1 MEPETGLSK
10 PMAVIACA
18 TMAFLYVAIL
28 YAPTFILRLPAPSS
42 LKEFMIRRFI
52 CVAISSF
59 MSLVLCA
66 FLLPLRKR
74 EATYL
79 LGVYGI
85 RLDHFWQAVAFPLSL
100 TSLMYA
106 GSLVF
111 KSLLLVDSW
120 REHMHQGEGFFF
132 NCVKAILQSFL
143 AGLSSTASNVLAWR
157 NYVVVSLVIDRS
169 EITSFKDNLGRCT
182 LTKWLSISIKAPI
195 TEELVF
201 RACMIP
207 LLLCG
212 GFDIYVVIL
221 LCPILFSLAHLN
233 HWMEIYGR
241 QNYSLLKAFMVVG
254 LQLGYTV
261 IFGSYASFLFIRT
274 GHLVAPLVAHIFCNF
289 MGLPMLFVRRTGI
302 VSLAFIAGA
311 VAFICLLC
319 PITRPH
325 LYNDGT
331 DDCEC
336 WHGYCS

>member
-10 PMAVIACA
+10 PVAVVACA

-28 YAPTFILRLPAPSS
+28 YAPTLILRLPAPSS
-42 LKEFMIRRFI
+42 IKEFMIRRFI
-52 CVAISSF
+52 CAAISSF
-59 MSLVLCA
+59 ISLVLCA

-85 RLDHFWQAVAFPLSL
+85 RLDHFWQAVVFPLSL
-100 TSLMYA
+100 TSLIT
-106 GSLVF
+106 F
-111 KSLLLVDSW
+111 LLGCLQLPPMSW
-120 REHMHQGEGFFF
+120 LG
-132 NCVKAILQSFL
+132 
-143 AGLSSTASNVLAWR
+143 
-157 NYVVVSLVIDRS
+157 VIM
-169 EITSFKDNLGRCT
+169 L
-182 LTKWLSISIKAPI
+182 WLPL

-212 GFDIYVVIL
+212 GFEIYVVIL

-274 GHLVAPLVAHIFCNF
+274 GHLVAPIVAHIFCNF
-289 MGLPMLFVRRTGI
+289 MGLPMLFVRRTGM

-319 PITRPH
+319 PISQPH

>member
-1 MEPETGLSK
+1 MEQETGLSK
-10 PMAVIACA
+10 PVAVIACA

-28 YAPTFILRLPAPSS
+28 YAPTLILRLPAPSS

-52 CVAISSF
+52 CATISSF
-59 MSLVLCA
+59 MSLVFCA
-66 FLLPLRKR
+66 ILLPLRRR

-79 LGVYGI
+79 FRVYGI
-85 RLDHFWQAVAFPLSL
+85 RLDHLWQAVVFPLSL
-100 TSLMYA
+100 TCLMYA

-120 REHMHQGEGFFF
+120 KEHMHQGEGISL
-132 NCVKAILQSFL
+132 NCIKDILQNFL

-157 NYVVVSLVIDRS
+157 NYVV
-169 EITSFKDNLGRCT
+169 
-182 LTKWLSISIKAPI
+182 APL

-212 GFDIYVVIL
+212 GFEIYVVIL

-289 MGLPMLFVRRTGI
+289 MGLPVLFVRRTGM
-302 VSLAFIAGA
+302 VSLAFIAGT

-319 PITRPH
+319 PVTQPH

-331 DDCEC
+331 NDCEC
-336 WHGYCS
+336 WQGYCSSNLNS

>member
-1 MEPETGLSK
+1 MEQETGLSK
-10 PMAVIACA
+10 PVAVIACA

-28 YAPTFILRLPAPSS
+28 YAPTLILRLPAPSS
-42 LKEFMIRRFI
+42 VKEYLIRRFI
-52 CVAISSF
+52 CATISSF
-59 MSLVLCA
+59 MSLVFCA
-66 FLLPLRKR
+66 FLLPLRRR

-79 LGVYGI
+79 FRVYGI
-85 RLDHFWQAVAFPLSL
+85 RLDHLWQAVVFPLSL
-100 TSLMYA
+100 TCLMYA

-120 REHMHQGEGFFF
+120 KEHMHLGEGNSL
-132 NCVKAILQSFL
+132 NCIKDILQNFL
-143 AGLSSTASNVLAWR
+143 AGLSSTASNILAWR
-157 NYVVVSLVIDRS
+157 TFVV
-169 EITSFKDNLGRCT
+169 
-182 LTKWLSISIKAPI
+182 API

-212 GFDIYVVIL
+212 GFEIYVVIL
-221 LCPILFSLAHLN
+221 LCPIIFSLAHLH

-254 LQLGYTV
+254 LQLGYTL

-289 MGLPMLFVRRTGI
+289 MGLPKLFVRRTGM
-302 VSLAFIAGA
+302 VSLAFIAGT

-319 PITRPH
+319 PVTQPH

-331 DDCEC
+331 NDCEC
-336 WHGYCS
+336 WHGYCSSNLNSKC

>member
-1 MEPETGLSK
+1 MEQETGLSK
-10 PMAVIACA
+10 PVAVIACA

-28 YAPTFILRLPAPSS
+28 YAPTLILRLPAPSS

-52 CVAISSF
+52 CATISSF
-59 MSLVLCA
+59 MSLVFCA
-66 FLLPLRKR
+66 LLLPLRRR

-79 LGVYGI
+79 FGVYGI
-85 RLDHFWQAVAFPLSL
+85 RLDHLWQAVVFPLSL
-100 TSLMYA
+100 TCLMYA

-120 REHMHQGEGFFF
+120 KEHMHQGEGISL
-132 NCVKAILQSFL
+132 NCIKDILQNFL

-157 NYVVVSLVIDRS
+157 SYVV
-169 EITSFKDNLGRCT
+169 
-182 LTKWLSISIKAPI
+182 APL

-212 GFDIYVVIL
+212 GFEIYIVIL

-241 QNYSLLKAFMVVG
+241 QNYSLLKTFMVVG
-254 LQLGYTV
+254 LRLGYTL

-289 MGLPMLFVRRTGI
+289 MGLPMLFVRRTGM
-302 VSLAFIAGA
+302 VSLAFIAGT

-319 PITRPH
+319 PVTQPH

-331 DDCEC
+331 NDCEC
-336 WHGYCS
+336 WRGYCSSNLNS